1 MALVQGLQLL
11 GFMFYQEVTLLILE
25 QIPGR
30 TGKKLRS
37 QEGVGW
43 GWSGV
48 SLGKGATK
56 GLGSPR
62 TPGAVLRGKAL
73 SFSP

>member
-30 TGKKLRS
+30 TGVKIRGKRHR
-37 QEGVGW
+37 EHAY
-43 GWSGV
+43 WS
-48 SLGKGATK
+48 
-56 GLGSPR
+56 
-62 TPGAVLRGKAL
+62 LRGTT
-73 SFSP
+73 SVNVGM